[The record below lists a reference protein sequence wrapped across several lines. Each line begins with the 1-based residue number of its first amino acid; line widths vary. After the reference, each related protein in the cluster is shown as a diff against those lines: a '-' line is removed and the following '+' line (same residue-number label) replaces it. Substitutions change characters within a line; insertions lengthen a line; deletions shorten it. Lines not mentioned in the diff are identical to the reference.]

1 MNGDIAARVE
11 ALNRAFGSRTGGRPQ
26 FTAEAEGDEYLFGPP
41 PDERYRGVRGLFN
54 GDLHLIAPDYAP
66 REDWI
71 VVDAQTIEHVRPVGQ
86 R

>member
-1 MNGDIAARVE
+1 MPERAVDVE
-11 ALNRAFGSRTGGRPQ
+11 ELYRAFGSRSGGRPH
-26 FTAEAEGDEYLFGPP
+26 FTAESEGDDYLFGPP
-41 PDERYRGVRGLFN
+41 PDDRYRGVRALFN
-54 GDLHLIAPDYAP
+54 GDLHLIDPTYAP